1 MIART
6 ITNTLLGIAF
16 LFFGTVSTADNRENS
31 WMLQEQATS
40 SWSWAKNSQNQSPYV
55 DRNTTVYQV
64 PRVIDAVVI
73 ITSFSVRE
81 EVPAPSSTEQTLPPR
96 QDPEEPAEKDN
107 SLDDFLEDSSISSHF
122 NVTSQ
127 GTGFFIGPNLI
138 VTNQHVI
145 KGGVQDEFI
154 VSLYKRLPWYKARV
168 IASDEKTDL
177 AILEIIEPDE
187 IIENIV
193 PLKFA
198 STLPLLG
205 EKLFAIGHPHSLYWS
220 VTEGVTSNV
229 NRRIK
234 TPWQVLIQTDTSLN
248 PGNSGGPLFNMKGEV
263 IGVNVL
269 LLGKDPKNDSPV
281 DSGLNCAVR
290 GDLTQHVIE
299 ELKEYNR
306 VRRPRIGLSV
316 KNRPGKD
323 TRGIIIGK
331 VNDDSPASKANLR
344 ADDIITHANDIEI
357 PTAYDFFAWFVEQM
371 PGNVVIFRVE
381 RDTQFNDGPDTI
393 IVNIPV
399 TLEEL
404 IEK

>member
-81 EVPAPSSTEQTLPPR
+81 EVPAPSSTEQSLPPR
-96 QDPEEPAEKDN
+96 QDPEEPAEEDN
-107 SLDDFLEDSSISSHF
+107 SLNDFLENSSISNHF

-269 LLGKDPKNDSPV
+269 LLGKDPKNDNPV
-281 DSGLNCAVR
+281 DSGLNFAVR
-290 GDLTQHVIE
+290 GDLTQHVIK

-306 VRRPRIGLSV
+306 VRRPRIGLMV

-323 TRGIIIGK
+323 TRGIIIGE

-357 PTAYDFFAWFVEQM
+357 PTTYDFFAWFVEQM
-371 PGNVVIFRVE
+371 PGDVVIFRVE

>member
-6 ITNTLLGIAF
+6 ITNALLGIAF
-16 LFFGTVSTADNRENS
+16 LFSGTVSTADNRDNS
-31 WMLQEQATS
+31 WMLEEQATN
-40 SWSWAKNSQNQSPYV
+40 SWSYTTNEPNLSPYV

-64 PRVIDAVVI
+64 PRVINAVVI
-73 ITSFSVRE
+73 ITSFGVRD
-81 EVPAPSSTEQTLPPR
+81 EVQAPSSTEQSLPPR
-96 QDPEEPAEKDN
+96 QNPEEPAEKDN
-107 SLDDFLEDSSISSHF
+107 SLDDFLEESSIIFKFNQISNHF

-145 KGGVQDEFI
+145 QDGVQDEFI
-154 VSLYKRLPWYKARV
+154 VSLYKKLSWYKARV
-168 IASDEKTDL
+168 IAADKKSDL

-220 VTEGVTSNV
+220 VTEGVASSI

-269 LLGKDPKNDSPV
+269 LLGKNPKDPDNPV
-281 DSGLNCAVR
+281 DSGLNFAVR

-299 ELKEYNR
+299 ELKVYNR

-323 TRGIIIGK
+323 TRGVIIGE
-331 VNDDSPASKANLR
+331 VGDDTPASKANLR

-357 PTAYDFFAWFVEQM
+357 PTTYDFFAWFVEQM
-371 PGNVVIFRVE
+371 PGNVVTFRVE
-381 RDTQFNDGPDTI
+381 R
-393 IVNIPV
+393 V
-399 TLEEL
+399 TEL
-404 IEK
+404 I